1 MGLIHRM
8 SPSERR
14 HSYLI
19 AIVGKLRLATVFG
32 MDHEPTVVAM
42 PFCSETTASD
52 TAYVW
57 NYQISRRIWGH
68 GLLHDPGYQ
77 PKELVPCARLIAGLA
92 NVGSWPTFEEPSS
105 VEALRSHMR
114 ECPGWYWER

>member
-1 MGLIHRM
+1 MGTLGYPRMGLIHRM

-19 AIVGKLRLATVFG
+19 ANVGMFRLATVFEVV
-32 MDHEPTVVAM
+32 DEPAVVAM
-42 PFCSETTASD
+42 PFCFETTPSD
-52 TAYVW
+52 TAYAW
-57 NYQISRRIWGH
+57 TYQISRRIWGH

-92 NVGSWPTFEEPSS
+92 NVGS
-105 VEALRSHMR
+105 
-114 ECPGWYWER
+114 